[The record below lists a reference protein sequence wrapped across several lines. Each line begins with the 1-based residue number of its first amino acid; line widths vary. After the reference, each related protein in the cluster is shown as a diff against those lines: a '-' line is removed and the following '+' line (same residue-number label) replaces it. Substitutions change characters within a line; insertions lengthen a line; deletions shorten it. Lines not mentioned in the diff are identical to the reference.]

1 MFFYCREVTEGAE
14 RSSQLQARLTETRTE
29 AEAEVRQ
36 RLEAEWGETAA
47 ERDQLESTVEQLR
60 ERLSQQQ
67 EEHDRYRLKLITTK
81 MYSKLP
87 IFRGIGRHGD
97 CG

>member
-60 ERLSQQQ
+60 DRLSQQQ
-67 EEHDRYRLKLITTK
+67 EDHDRYRLKLITTK
-81 MYSKLP
+81 MY
-87 IFRGIGRHGD
+87 
-97 CG
+97 